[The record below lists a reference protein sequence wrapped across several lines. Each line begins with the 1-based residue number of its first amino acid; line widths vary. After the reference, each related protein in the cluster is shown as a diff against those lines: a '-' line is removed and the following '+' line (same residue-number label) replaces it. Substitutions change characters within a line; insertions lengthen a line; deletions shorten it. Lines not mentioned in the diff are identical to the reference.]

1 MWPCRAPWKDLKKG
15 GCFLWR
21 LHFEGKKRWRW
32 RWTNSGSIGVAD
44 SVGFRVFPSSEATLF
59 WWHVPLIL
67 SFRWKY
73 AVSKRKKHFKN
84 NFKRIIKGT
93 YNFETRSQAHESSN
107 WLCIQFIWF
116 IWAHDIISTLKNDE
130 MAMPLQ
136 VGDELEGTVDGV
148 RPDKGG
154 REEGKR
160 SSEIQCLAGWVL
172 YYACFDFFSGFFW

>member
-1 MWPCRAPWKDLKKG
+1 MDEQWIYWC
-15 GCFLWR
+15 
-21 LHFEGKKRWRW
+21 
-32 RWTNSGSIGVAD
+32 S
-44 SVGFRVFPSSEATLF
+44 GFRWLQGFPLSALIPSSEATLF

-67 SFRWKY
+67 SFWWKY
-73 AVSKRKKHFKN
+73 AISKRKKHFKN

-172 YYACFDFFSGFFW
+172 YYACFDFFFWIFLVITT